1 MTKRPQLI
9 IPAVILGVIFL
20 VIAGIYWID
29 DAGSLPS
36 FFPGHEA
43 GSTHVHFKHG
53 LAAAIVGIGCF
64 VFAWFQT
71 GGERPDRD
79 RSGTTPT

>member
-1 MTKRPQLI
+1 MQKRPQLI
-9 IPAVILGVIFL
+9 VPALALGVIFL
-20 VIAGIYWID
+20 VIAAIYWID

-36 FFPGHEA
+36 FFPGHQA

-53 LAAAIVGIGCF
+53 LAAAIVGLGCF

-71 GGERPDRD
+71 GRRPEDEPPSD
-79 RSGTTPT
+79 

>member
-9 IPAVILGVIFL
+9 IPAVALGVLLLI
-20 VIAGIYWID
+20 VAAIYWID

-53 LAAAIVGIGCF
+53 LAAAILAIACF

-71 GGERPDRD
+71 GGP
-79 RSGTTPT
+79 TPRRGD

>member
-1 MTKRPQLI
+1 MQKRPQLVL
-9 IPAVILGVIFL
+9 PAVALGILFL
-20 VIAGIYWID
+20 VIAAIYWID
-29 DAGSLPS
+29 DAGSLPT

-53 LAAAIVGIGCF
+53 LAAAIVGLGCF

-71 GGERPDRD
+71 GGAPQRNRAA
-79 RSGTTPT
+79 

>member
-9 IPAVILGVIFL
+9 VPAVIVGLIFC
-20 VIAGIYWID
+20 VIAGIYFID

-53 LAAAIVGIGCF
+53 LAAAVVAIACF

-71 GGERPDRD
+71 GGDRPERP
-79 RSGTTPT
+79 TPT

>member
-9 IPAVILGVIFL
+9 LPAVALGILLLIIG
-20 VIAGIYWID
+20 AIYWID

-53 LAAAIVGIGCF
+53 LAAVILGLGCF
-64 VFAWFQT
+64 VFAWFQS
-71 GGERPDRD
+71 GEERPRPQH
-79 RSGTTPT
+79 RPQE

>member
-9 IPAVILGVIFL
+9 VPAVILGVIFL
-20 VIAGIYWID
+20 VIAGIYLID

-36 FFPGHEA
+36 FFPGHED
-43 GSTHVHFKHG
+43 GSTDVHFKHG
-53 LAAAIVGIGCF
+53 LAAAVVAIACF

-71 GGERPDRD
+71 GEERPRPSAD
-79 RSGTTPT
+79 